1 MNIYDDYGNYMSDME
16 ILLSKL
22 KSSNSSVLFCLNDV
36 ILVLDY
42 IYRKHLDK
50 AKIEADLEEIFEVG
64 YGYIANAL
72 NDIKTYYEEYFNK
85 DIILFNNYAN
95 LIIYS
100 ILLEDVKAYI
110 QSENRL
116 TKEKENIINSFLFK
130 IDDVMV
136 NNKEIDNELL
146 CDVEETLERVL
157 PVKNN
162 YRPVYT
168 VFTLIAEELGIY

>member
-1 MNIYDDYGNYMSDME
+1 MNIYDDYGNYMSDTE

-64 YGYIANAL
+64 YGYIGNAL
-72 NDIKTYYEEYFNK
+72 NDIKTYYEEYFNS
-85 DIILFNNYAN
+85 DIILFNSYAN

-100 ILLEDVKAYI
+100 ILLEDVKAYLE
-110 QSENRL
+110 SDEKL
-116 TKEKENIINSFLFK
+116 TKEKEKILSNLLFK

-136 NNKEIDNELL
+136 NNKEISSELL
-146 CDVEETLERVL
+146 SEAEEALERIL
-157 PVKNN
+157 PPKNN